1 MTSTSYKEQRRVM
14 MVTEARQAE
23 DGSAHRMVIAANE
36 VSRNGDELNLRGINF
51 KNYRKN
57 PVVLWSHDSYGG
69 IPIAKT
75 LKIGH
80 DDQGRIEADFEFN
93 SEDEFAARV
102 ENGWNNG
109 FIRSASIRYLPTKVV
124 EVRNE
129 EGRVE
134 RLRIEESE
142 LLEWSLVPVPA
153 DPDSVRAA
161 ARALGLPAE
170 IFRGLEPEPEPELSS
185 DPVTSE
191 PEPEPEPR
199 ATTRSLSA
207 SMNGSVSLEE
217 EFRALAA
224 KTSEEKPQET
234 PSPDPVLVAV
244 EAEFAAMRQIIADHR
259 GEATMTTDTEKLMEN
274 VAAIHAFTETFKEKE
289 HTPLKEEVER
299 LSAQLTESMRASKR
313 AALLR
318 QVESTT
324 QGDRVLSGK
333 YRGFDEFDLMLS
345 RAVLRIAERGGVDG
359 RRPVDPRTAAEWRS
373 NLEVARADL
382 YESIGR
388 ALDASTAGAGDELT
402 FTGETSEMWRD
413 VHLAT
418 SVVSLFGSIMMPT
431 DPFRI
436 PYDFGDVS
444 WYRGTS
450 NLAVSSSTPGTG
462 RQTLTSAELAAMIG
476 WSYDLDED
484 AVIAVLPELRATLVR
499 NAAEVLDDVVLN
511 GDTSDDATNINAD
524 GATADSLAGS
534 AGLDHYLVFDGLIH
548 IPLVDNTNQG
558 NDHGAAVSDDM
569 FNEARAKLGKYGV
582 RPSECAFVM
591 DINTY
596 IRALSIEN
604 FRTVEK
610 LGPNATLLTGQLGDI
625 EGIPVIISE
634 QMLLADIDGKV
645 SSGGNATD
653 TGRVLAVNRN
663 MYRLGFKRELMIES
677 ERDIQKRQTV
687 LVASMSSVAFE
698 GRMDNASDTAVALQY
713 NITGVY

>member
-1 MTSTSYKEQRRVM
+1 MP
-14 MVTEARQAE
+14 TE
-23 DGSAHRMVIAANE
+23 
-36 VSRNGDELNLRGINF
+36 
-51 KNYRKN
+51 
-57 PVVLWSHDSYGG
+57 
-69 IPIAKT
+69 
-75 LKIGH
+75 
-80 DDQGRIEADFEFN
+80 
-93 SEDEFAARV
+93 
-102 ENGWNNG
+102 
-109 FIRSASIRYLPTKVV
+109 
-124 EVRNE
+124 
-129 EGRVE
+129 
-134 RLRIEESE
+134 
-142 LLEWSLVPVPA
+142 
-153 DPDSVRAA
+153 
-161 ARALGLPAE
+161 
-170 IFRGLEPEPEPELSS
+170 
-185 DPVTSE
+185 
-191 PEPEPEPR
+191 
-199 ATTRSLSA
+199 
-207 SMNGSVSLEE
+207 
-217 EFRALAA
+217 
-224 KTSEEKPQET
+224 
-234 PSPDPVLVAV
+234 
-244 EAEFAAMRQIIADHR
+244 
-259 GEATMTTDTEKLMEN
+259 TEKLMEN
-274 VAAIHAFTETFKEKE
+274 VAAVHSFLETFKDKE
-289 HTPLKEEVER
+289 YGPLKEEVER
-299 LSAQLTESMRASKR
+299 LSAQITESMRASKR

-324 QGDRVLSGK
+324 QGARVLSGK

-373 NLEVARADL
+373 NLEGARADL

-511 GDTSDDATNINAD
+511 GDISDDATNINAD

-548 IPLVDNTNQG
+548 VPLVDNTNQG
-558 NDHGAAVSDDM
+558 NDHNAAVSDDM
-569 FNEARAKLGKYGV
+569 FNEVRAKLGKYGV

-596 IRALSIEN
+596 IRSQSIEN
-604 FRTVEK
+604 FRTIEK

-625 EGIPVIISE
+625 EGIPIIVSE
-634 QMLLADIDGKV
+634 QMLMADTDGKV
-645 SSGGNATD
+645 TSGGNGTD
-653 TGRVLAVNRN
+653 TGRVLVVNRN

-687 LVASMSSVAFE
+687 LVASMRVAFK
-698 GRMDNASDTAVALQY
+698 GRMDNDSDTAVALQY
-713 NITGVY
+713 NITGVS

>member
-1 MTSTSYKEQRRVM
+1 MTTETKDQLKETV
-14 MVTEARQAE
+14 
-23 DGSAHRMVIAANE
+23 AA
-36 VSRNGDELNLRGINF
+36 V
-51 KNYRKN
+51 
-57 PVVLWSHDSYGG
+57 
-69 IPIAKT
+69 
-75 LKIGH
+75 
-80 DDQGRIEADFEFN
+80 
-93 SEDEFAARV
+93 
-102 ENGWNNG
+102 
-109 FIRSASIRYLPTKVV
+109 RSF
-124 EVRNE
+124 
-129 EGRVE
+129 
-134 RLRIEESE
+134 IEE
-142 LLEWSLVPVPA
+142 
-153 DPDSVRAA
+153 
-161 ARALGLPAE
+161 
-170 IFRGLEPEPEPELSS
+170 
-185 DPVTSE
+185 
-191 PEPEPEPR
+191 
-199 ATTRSLSA
+199 
-207 SMNGSVSLEE
+207 
-217 EFRALAA
+217 
-224 KTSEEKPQET
+224 
-234 PSPDPVLVAV
+234 
-244 EAEFAAMRQIIADHR
+244 
-259 GEATMTTDTEKLMEN
+259 
-274 VAAIHAFTETFKEKE
+274 FKDKE
-289 HTPLKEEVER
+289 HGPLKEEVER

-324 QGDRVLSGK
+324 QGARVLSGK

-359 RRPVDPRTAAEWRS
+359 RRPADPRMAVEWRS
-373 NLEVARADL
+373 NLEGARADL
-382 YESIGR
+382 YESMGR
-388 ALDASTAGAGDELT
+388 ALDANTPGAGDELT

-418 SVVSLFGSIMMPT
+418 SVLSLFGSIMMPT
-431 DPFRI
+431 DPFQI

-462 RQTLTSAELAAMIG
+462 RQTLTSAELAAMIS

-484 AVIAVLPELRATLVR
+484 AVIAVLPDLRATLVR

-511 GDTSDDATNINAD
+511 GDISDDATNINAD

-569 FNEARAKLGKYGV
+569 FNEVRGKLGKYGV

-596 IRALSIEN
+596 IRSLSIEN

-625 EGIPVIISE
+625 EGIPIIVSE
-634 QMLLADIDGKV
+634 QMLMADTDGKV
-645 SSGGNATD
+645 SSGGNGTD

-687 LVASMSSVAFE
+687 LVASMRVAFE
-698 GRMDNASDTAVALQY
+698 GRMDNDSDTAVALQY
-713 NITGVY
+713 NITGVS

>member
-1 MTSTSYKEQRRVM
+1 
-14 MVTEARQAE
+14 
-23 DGSAHRMVIAANE
+23 
-36 VSRNGDELNLRGINF
+36 
-51 KNYRKN
+51 
-57 PVVLWSHDSYGG
+57 
-69 IPIAKT
+69 
-75 LKIGH
+75 
-80 DDQGRIEADFEFN
+80 
-93 SEDEFAARV
+93 
-102 ENGWNNG
+102 
-109 FIRSASIRYLPTKVV
+109 
-124 EVRNE
+124 
-129 EGRVE
+129 
-134 RLRIEESE
+134 
-142 LLEWSLVPVPA
+142 
-153 DPDSVRAA
+153 
-161 ARALGLPAE
+161 
-170 IFRGLEPEPEPELSS
+170 
-185 DPVTSE
+185 
-191 PEPEPEPR
+191 
-199 ATTRSLSA
+199 
-207 SMNGSVSLEE
+207 
-217 EFRALAA
+217 
-224 KTSEEKPQET
+224 
-234 PSPDPVLVAV
+234 
-244 EAEFAAMRQIIADHR
+244 
-259 GEATMTTDTEKLMEN
+259 MTTETEKLMEN

-289 HTPLKEEVER
+289 YTPLKEEVER

-324 QGDRVLSGK
+324 QGARVLSGK

-359 RRPVDPRTAAEWRS
+359 RKPVDPRTAAEWRS
-373 NLEVARADL
+373 NLEGARADL

-388 ALDASTAGAGDELT
+388 ALDSDTPGAGDELT

-484 AVIAVLPELRATLVR
+484 AVVAVLPELRATLVR

-511 GDTSDDATNINAD
+511 GDISDDGTNINAD
-524 GATADSLAGS
+524 GATVDSLAGS
-534 AGLDHYLVFDGLIH
+534 AGQDHYLVFDGLIH

-558 NDHGAAVSDDM
+558 NDHNGAVSDDM

-625 EGIPVIISE
+625 EGIPIIVSE
-634 QMLLADIDGKV
+634 QMLMADTDGKV
-645 SSGGNATD
+645 TSGGNGAD
-653 TGRVLAVNRN
+653 TGRVLVVNRN

-687 LVASMSSVAFE
+687 LVASMRVAFK
-698 GRMDNASDTAVALQY
+698 GRMDNDSDTAVALQY
-713 NITGVY
+713 NITGVS

>member
-1 MTSTSYKEQRRVM
+1 MP
-14 MVTEARQAE
+14 TE
-23 DGSAHRMVIAANE
+23 
-36 VSRNGDELNLRGINF
+36 
-51 KNYRKN
+51 
-57 PVVLWSHDSYGG
+57 
-69 IPIAKT
+69 
-75 LKIGH
+75 
-80 DDQGRIEADFEFN
+80 
-93 SEDEFAARV
+93 
-102 ENGWNNG
+102 
-109 FIRSASIRYLPTKVV
+109 
-124 EVRNE
+124 
-129 EGRVE
+129 
-134 RLRIEESE
+134 
-142 LLEWSLVPVPA
+142 
-153 DPDSVRAA
+153 
-161 ARALGLPAE
+161 
-170 IFRGLEPEPEPELSS
+170 
-185 DPVTSE
+185 
-191 PEPEPEPR
+191 
-199 ATTRSLSA
+199 
-207 SMNGSVSLEE
+207 
-217 EFRALAA
+217 
-224 KTSEEKPQET
+224 
-234 PSPDPVLVAV
+234 
-244 EAEFAAMRQIIADHR
+244 
-259 GEATMTTDTEKLMEN
+259 TEKLMEN
-274 VAAIHAFTETFKEKE
+274 VAAVHSFLETFKDKE
-289 HTPLKEEVER
+289 YGPLKEEVER
-299 LSAQLTESMRASKR
+299 LSAQITESMRASKR

-324 QGDRVLSGK
+324 QGARVLSGK

-373 NLEVARADL
+373 NLEGARADL

-450 NLAVSSSTPGTG
+450 NLAVSSCTPGTG

-511 GDTSDDATNINAD
+511 GDISDDATNINAD

-548 IPLVDNTNQG
+548 VPLVDNTNQG
-558 NDHGAAVSDDM
+558 NDHNAAVSDDM

-582 RPSECAFVM
+582 RPSECAYVM

-596 IRALSIEN
+596 IRSQSIEN
-604 FRTVEK
+604 FRTMEK

-625 EGIPVIISE
+625 EGIPIIVSE

-645 SSGGNATD
+645 TSGGNGTD
-653 TGRVLAVNRN
+653 TGRVLVVNRN

-687 LVASMSSVAFE
+687 LVASMRVAFKPESTE
-698 GRMDNASDTAVALQY
+698 GGRRVSVLRRQEGAPVLL
-713 NITGVY
+713 G

>member
-1 MTSTSYKEQRRVM
+1 
-14 MVTEARQAE
+14 
-23 DGSAHRMVIAANE
+23 
-36 VSRNGDELNLRGINF
+36 
-51 KNYRKN
+51 
-57 PVVLWSHDSYGG
+57 
-69 IPIAKT
+69 
-75 LKIGH
+75 
-80 DDQGRIEADFEFN
+80 
-93 SEDEFAARV
+93 
-102 ENGWNNG
+102 
-109 FIRSASIRYLPTKVV
+109 
-124 EVRNE
+124 
-129 EGRVE
+129 
-134 RLRIEESE
+134 
-142 LLEWSLVPVPA
+142 
-153 DPDSVRAA
+153 
-161 ARALGLPAE
+161 
-170 IFRGLEPEPEPELSS
+170 
-185 DPVTSE
+185 
-191 PEPEPEPR
+191 
-199 ATTRSLSA
+199 
-207 SMNGSVSLEE
+207 
-217 EFRALAA
+217 
-224 KTSEEKPQET
+224 
-234 PSPDPVLVAV
+234 
-244 EAEFAAMRQIIADHR
+244 
-259 GEATMTTDTEKLMEN
+259 MTTDTEKLMEN
-274 VAAIHAFTETFKEKE
+274 VAAVHAFTETFKEKE
-289 HTPLKEEVER
+289 HMPLKEEVER
-299 LSAQLTESMRASKR
+299 LSAQITESMRASKR

-324 QGDRVLSGK
+324 QGARVLSGK

-373 NLEVARADL
+373 NLEGARADV
-382 YESIGR
+382 YESVGR

-462 RQTLTSAELAAMIG
+462 RQTLTSSELAAMIG
-476 WSYDLDED
+476 WAYDLDED

-511 GDTSDDATNINAD
+511 GDISDDGTNINAD

-596 IRALSIEN
+596 IRSLSIEN

-610 LGPNATLLTGQLGDI
+610 LGPSATLLTGQLGDI

-645 SSGGNATD
+645 GSGGNVTD

-687 LVASMSSVAFE
+687 LVASMRVAFK
-698 GRMDNASDTAVALQY
+698 GRMDNDSDTAVALQY
-713 NITGVY
+713 NITGVS

>member
-1 MTSTSYKEQRRVM
+1 MTTETKDQLKE
-14 MVTEARQAE
+14 T
-23 DGSAHRMVIAANE
+23 IAA
-36 VSRNGDELNLRGINF
+36 V
-51 KNYRKN
+51 
-57 PVVLWSHDSYGG
+57 
-69 IPIAKT
+69 
-75 LKIGH
+75 
-80 DDQGRIEADFEFN
+80 
-93 SEDEFAARV
+93 
-102 ENGWNNG
+102 
-109 FIRSASIRYLPTKVV
+109 RSF
-124 EVRNE
+124 
-129 EGRVE
+129 
-134 RLRIEESE
+134 IEE
-142 LLEWSLVPVPA
+142 
-153 DPDSVRAA
+153 
-161 ARALGLPAE
+161 
-170 IFRGLEPEPEPELSS
+170 
-185 DPVTSE
+185 
-191 PEPEPEPR
+191 
-199 ATTRSLSA
+199 
-207 SMNGSVSLEE
+207 
-217 EFRALAA
+217 
-224 KTSEEKPQET
+224 
-234 PSPDPVLVAV
+234 
-244 EAEFAAMRQIIADHR
+244 
-259 GEATMTTDTEKLMEN
+259 
-274 VAAIHAFTETFKEKE
+274 FKDKE
-289 HTPLKEEVER
+289 HGPLKEEVER

-318 QVESTT
+318 QVESTA
-324 QGDRVLSGK
+324 QGARCLSGK

-359 RRPVDPRTAAEWRS
+359 RRPVDPRMAAEWRS
-373 NLEVARADL
+373 NLEGARADL

-444 WYRGTS
+444 WYRGSS

-462 RQTLTSAELAAMIG
+462 KQTLTSAELAAMIS
-476 WSYDLDED
+476 WAYDLDED

-524 GATADSLAGS
+524 GATADSLAGG

-569 FNEARAKLGKYGV
+569 FNKARAKLGKYGV

-645 SSGGNATD
+645 SSGGNGTD

-663 MYRLGFKRELMIES
+663 MYRLGFKRELMLES

-687 LVASMSSVAFE
+687 LVASMRVAFE
-698 GRMDNASDTAVALQY
+698 GRMDNDSDTAVALQY
-713 NITGVY
+713 NITGVS

>member
-1 MTSTSYKEQRRVM
+1 MTTETKDQLKE
-14 MVTEARQAE
+14 A
-23 DGSAHRMVIAANE
+23 
-36 VSRNGDELNLRGINF
+36 
-51 KNYRKN
+51 
-57 PVVLWSHDSYGG
+57 VV
-69 IPIAKT
+69 A
-75 LKIGH
+75 
-80 DDQGRIEADFEFN
+80 
-93 SEDEFAARV
+93 V
-102 ENGWNNG
+102 
-109 FIRSASIRYLPTKVV
+109 RSF
-124 EVRNE
+124 
-129 EGRVE
+129 
-134 RLRIEESE
+134 IEE
-142 LLEWSLVPVPA
+142 
-153 DPDSVRAA
+153 
-161 ARALGLPAE
+161 
-170 IFRGLEPEPEPELSS
+170 
-185 DPVTSE
+185 
-191 PEPEPEPR
+191 
-199 ATTRSLSA
+199 
-207 SMNGSVSLEE
+207 
-217 EFRALAA
+217 
-224 KTSEEKPQET
+224 
-234 PSPDPVLVAV
+234 
-244 EAEFAAMRQIIADHR
+244 
-259 GEATMTTDTEKLMEN
+259 
-274 VAAIHAFTETFKEKE
+274 FKDKE
-289 HTPLKEEVER
+289 HGPLKEEVER

-324 QGDRVLSGK
+324 QGARCLSGK

-373 NLEVARADL
+373 NLEGARADV
-382 YESIGR
+382 YESVGR

-476 WSYDLDED
+476 WAYDLDED

-524 GATADSLAGS
+524 GATADSLAGI

-645 SSGGNATD
+645 SSGGNVTD

-687 LVASMSSVAFE
+687 LVASIRVAFK
-698 GRMDNASDTAVALQY
+698 GRMDNDSDTAVALQY

>member
-1 MTSTSYKEQRRVM
+1 MP
-14 MVTEARQAE
+14 TE
-23 DGSAHRMVIAANE
+23 
-36 VSRNGDELNLRGINF
+36 
-51 KNYRKN
+51 
-57 PVVLWSHDSYGG
+57 
-69 IPIAKT
+69 
-75 LKIGH
+75 
-80 DDQGRIEADFEFN
+80 
-93 SEDEFAARV
+93 
-102 ENGWNNG
+102 
-109 FIRSASIRYLPTKVV
+109 
-124 EVRNE
+124 
-129 EGRVE
+129 
-134 RLRIEESE
+134 
-142 LLEWSLVPVPA
+142 
-153 DPDSVRAA
+153 
-161 ARALGLPAE
+161 
-170 IFRGLEPEPEPELSS
+170 
-185 DPVTSE
+185 
-191 PEPEPEPR
+191 
-199 ATTRSLSA
+199 
-207 SMNGSVSLEE
+207 
-217 EFRALAA
+217 
-224 KTSEEKPQET
+224 
-234 PSPDPVLVAV
+234 
-244 EAEFAAMRQIIADHR
+244 
-259 GEATMTTDTEKLMEN
+259 TEKLMEN
-274 VAAIHAFTETFKEKE
+274 VAAVRAFTETFKEKE

-299 LSAQLTESMRASKR
+299 LSAQLTESVRASKR

-324 QGDRVLSGK
+324 QGARVLSGK

-359 RRPVDPRTAAEWRS
+359 RRPVDPRIAAEWRS
-373 NLEVARADL
+373 NLEGARADL

-569 FNEARAKLGKYGV
+569 FNEVRGKLGKYGV

-591 DINTY
+591 DMNTY

-634 QMLLADIDGKV
+634 QMLLADTDGKV
-645 SSGGNATD
+645 TSGGNGTD
-653 TGRVLAVNRN
+653 TGRVLVVNRN

-687 LVASMSSVAFE
+687 LVASMRVAFK
-698 GRMDNASDTAVALQY
+698 GRMDNDSDTAVALQY
-713 NITGVY
+713 NITGVS

>member
-1 MTSTSYKEQRRVM
+1 MTTETKDQLKETV
-14 MVTEARQAE
+14 
-23 DGSAHRMVIAANE
+23 AA
-36 VSRNGDELNLRGINF
+36 V
-51 KNYRKN
+51 
-57 PVVLWSHDSYGG
+57 
-69 IPIAKT
+69 
-75 LKIGH
+75 
-80 DDQGRIEADFEFN
+80 
-93 SEDEFAARV
+93 
-102 ENGWNNG
+102 
-109 FIRSASIRYLPTKVV
+109 RSF
-124 EVRNE
+124 
-129 EGRVE
+129 
-134 RLRIEESE
+134 IEE
-142 LLEWSLVPVPA
+142 
-153 DPDSVRAA
+153 
-161 ARALGLPAE
+161 
-170 IFRGLEPEPEPELSS
+170 
-185 DPVTSE
+185 
-191 PEPEPEPR
+191 
-199 ATTRSLSA
+199 
-207 SMNGSVSLEE
+207 
-217 EFRALAA
+217 
-224 KTSEEKPQET
+224 
-234 PSPDPVLVAV
+234 
-244 EAEFAAMRQIIADHR
+244 
-259 GEATMTTDTEKLMEN
+259 
-274 VAAIHAFTETFKEKE
+274 FKDKE
-289 HTPLKEEVER
+289 HGPLKEEVER
-299 LSAQLTESMRASKR
+299 LSAQITESMRASKR

-324 QGDRVLSGK
+324 QGARVLSGK

-359 RRPVDPRTAAEWRS
+359 RKPVDPRMAAEWRS
-373 NLEVARADL
+373 NLEGAKADL

-431 DPFRI
+431 DPFQI
-436 PYDFGDVS
+436 PYDFGDVN
-444 WYRGTS
+444 WYRGTP

-534 AGLDHYLVFDGLIH
+534 AGLDHYLVFDGLVH

-558 NDHGAAVSDDM
+558 NDRGAAVSDDM
-569 FNEARAKLGKYGV
+569 FNEVRGKLGKYGV

-596 IRALSIEN
+596 IRSLSIEN

-645 SSGGNATD
+645 SSGGNVTD

-687 LVASMSSVAFE
+687 LVASMRVVFE
-698 GRMDNASDTAVALQY
+698 GRMDDASDTAVALQY